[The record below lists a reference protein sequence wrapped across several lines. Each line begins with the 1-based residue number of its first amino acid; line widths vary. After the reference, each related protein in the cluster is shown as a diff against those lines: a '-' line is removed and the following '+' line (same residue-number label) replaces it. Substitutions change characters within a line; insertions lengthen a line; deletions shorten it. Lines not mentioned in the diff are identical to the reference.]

1 MNQLWNWRVLSD
13 AQIEHIRAA
22 AVLHIERHGF
32 GVQHEGLL
40 ARARQRGA
48 QVDEAQGRVRMS
60 RSLCAE
66 LMAQLPCQYTIRN
79 ILGESW
85 VIGGAA
91 QYGTA
96 IVTDPWIIDYET
108 C

>member
-1 MNQLWNWRVLSD
+1 MTGRAVGRRPASATRRIRRRMKTAGGPAGHFGREMMNQLWTWRILSES
-13 AQIEHIRAA
+13 QIEQIRAA

-66 LMAQLPCQYTIRN
+66 LMAQLPC
-79 ILGESW
+79 
-85 VIGGAA
+85 
-91 QYGTA
+91 
-96 IVTDPWIIDYET
+96 
-108 C
+108 